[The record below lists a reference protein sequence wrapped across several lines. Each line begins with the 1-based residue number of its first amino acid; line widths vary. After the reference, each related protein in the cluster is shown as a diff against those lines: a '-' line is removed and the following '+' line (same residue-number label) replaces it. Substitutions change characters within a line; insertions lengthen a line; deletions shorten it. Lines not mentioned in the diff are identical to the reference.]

1 MKKNKNYIKKISTYY
16 DSLSILKKFLL
27 APILS
32 VLFILPFY
40 IYILSNTVDMKSD
53 MEQINSEL
61 VPLYESTFENIIL
74 LEKILNELNNAVVS
88 KELDWVNGTDIHANK
103 IRTNIK
109 MYFHGNYTN
118 EAKIILKSFDEYIKS
133 AKNVSIKLINNNY
146 NYENINKDTVEL
158 VKKYNNIFGLLNNLK
173 FKLKNNIEQNINS
186 IYKSS
191 NSIVSKGSYIFIVWF
206 IVSILI
212 VYYVYRDLEFRIN
225 QIVEQTKQ
233 IASGDADFNKRL
245 CLVSYDEF
253 GKIVRSINIFI
264 NKLHKNHEE
273 LALAKDKL
281 NQLYVV
287 DQLTQLY
294 NRIKIDE
301 IMDIE
306 LIRTKRYG
314 SIFSII
320 LIDIDHFK
328 LVNDTYGH
336 IVGDSVLKEFASI
349 LKANVRD
356 SDCVGRWGGEEF
368 IIVCIETDTNGAV
381 LVAEKL
387 RDEIEKFN
395 FTTVGNK
402 TASFGVSSSGKNI
415 DETIILD
422 NADKALYKAKNSGRN
437 QVISYSNL

>member
-1 MKKNKNYIKKISTYY
+1 
-16 DSLSILKKFLL
+16 
-27 APILS
+27 
-32 VLFILPFY
+32 
-40 IYILSNTVDMKSD
+40 
-53 MEQINSEL
+53 
-61 VPLYESTFENIIL
+61 
-74 LEKILNELNNAVVS
+74 
-88 KELDWVNGTDIHANK
+88 
-103 IRTNIK
+103 
-109 MYFHGNYTN
+109 
-118 EAKIILKSFDEYIKS
+118 
-133 AKNVSIKLINNNY
+133 
-146 NYENINKDTVEL
+146 
-158 VKKYNNIFGLLNNLK
+158 
-173 FKLKNNIEQNINS
+173 
-186 IYKSS
+186 
-191 NSIVSKGSYIFIVWF
+191 
-206 IVSILI
+206 
-212 VYYVYRDLEFRIN
+212 
-225 QIVEQTKQ
+225 
-233 IASGDADFNKRL
+233 
-245 CLVSYDEF
+245 
-253 GKIVRSINIFI
+253 
-264 NKLHKNHEE
+264 
-273 LALAKDKL
+273 
-281 NQLYVV
+281 
-287 DQLTQLY
+287 
-294 NRIKIDE
+294 
-301 IMDIE
+301 MDIE

>member
-225 QIVEQTKQ
+225 QIVEQTK
-233 IASGDADFNKRL
+233 
-245 CLVSYDEF
+245 
-253 GKIVRSINIFI
+253 
-264 NKLHKNHEE
+264 
-273 LALAKDKL
+273 
-281 NQLYVV
+281 
-287 DQLTQLY
+287 
-294 NRIKIDE
+294 
-301 IMDIE
+301 
-306 LIRTKRYG
+306 
-314 SIFSII
+314 
-320 LIDIDHFK
+320 
-328 LVNDTYGH
+328 
-336 IVGDSVLKEFASI
+336 
-349 LKANVRD
+349 
-356 SDCVGRWGGEEF
+356 
-368 IIVCIETDTNGAV
+368 
-381 LVAEKL
+381 
-387 RDEIEKFN
+387 
-395 FTTVGNK
+395 
-402 TASFGVSSSGKNI
+402 
-415 DETIILD
+415 
-422 NADKALYKAKNSGRN
+422 
-437 QVISYSNL
+437 